1 MNDGRFSYGN
11 VVSPVTGMTLE
22 ESINEILGEP
32 MVERR
37 MPRLRAD
44 IPPEVFSLRDDY
56 THGYTG
62 PQGRTITHIFTD
74 DALRSVRDTTRT
86 HADDALR
93 EVVPISRTPL
103 ETILCSHSIAV
114 ELTADACLDQQRVAV
129 VASSRENASAFS
141 NGPVMTRVTR
151 RATGPVSSSMQRM
164 HCIGVRNL
172 DISIRGCSYDVIVLL
187 ADVGESTLA
196 YVMPT
201 LCKSRSPKI
210 IRLFPGGR

>member
-11 VVSPVTGMTLE
+11 VVSPVTGMTLAD
-22 ESINEILGEP
+22 SINEILGEP

-62 PQGRTITHIFTD
+62 PQGPTITHIF
-74 DALRSVRDTTRT
+74 
-86 HADDALR
+86 ADDALR

-103 ETILCSHSIAV
+103 EKILCSHSIAV

>member
-56 THGYTG
+56 THEYTG
-62 PQGRTITHIFTD
+62 PQGPTITHIF
-74 DALRSVRDTTRT
+74 
-86 HADDALR
+86 ADDALR